1 MSLNVCVVRLVS
13 MVVYCLQLL
22 VVCLQSSCDE
32 HRGCVLLVVEW
43 RRRVKCVCYLYTC
56 AHTLNNEKKNC
67 NCYQCCCRNEEV
79 ITYGIRAG
87 STCGLGFATTFV
99 DMIRFDYTVGN

>member
-1 MSLNVCVVRLVS
+1 MSLNVCAVRLVS

-43 RRRVKCVCYLYTC
+43 RRRVKCVCYFYTR
-56 AHTLNNEKKNC
+56 AHTLNKKKKIAPVIRVRP
-67 NCYQCCCRNEEV
+67 CRNEEV
-79 ITYGIRAG
+79 VTWLEDVMEADDGVEEA
-87 STCGLGFATTFV
+87 
-99 DMIRFDYTVGN
+99 

>member
-1 MSLNVCVVRLVS
+1 MSLNVCIVHLVS

-32 HRGCVLLVVEW
+32 HHGCVLLVFVW
-43 RRRVKCVCYLYTC
+43 QCRVKCVCYFYTC

-67 NCYQCCCRNEEV
+67 SCYQCCCRNEEV
-79 ITYGIRAG
+79 VTYGIREG
-87 STCGLGFATTFV
+87 STRGLVFSMNFV
-99 DMIRFDYTVGN
+99 DMIRFDYTVVD